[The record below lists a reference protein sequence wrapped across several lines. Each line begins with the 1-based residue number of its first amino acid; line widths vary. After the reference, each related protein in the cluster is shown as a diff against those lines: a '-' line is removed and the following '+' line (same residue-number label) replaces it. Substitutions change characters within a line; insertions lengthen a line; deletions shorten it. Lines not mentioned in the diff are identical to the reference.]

1 MAQVLSSRSV
11 GLEGREIG
19 LEGREVLSEVT
30 VCLARPEDPDV
41 VVDCT
46 PVIANSSQEEKQQIS
61 SDVLSLLK

>member
-1 MAQVLSSRSV
+1 M

-30 VCLARPEDPDV
+30 VCLARPEDPGV
-41 VVDCT
+41 GVDCT